1 MLKKIDIQEMSLND
15 LEKIK
20 DILISDFDD
29 FWNYNI
35 LKDELESPN
44 SKYIIAKTNDGE
56 IIGFA
61 GIKIIIN
68 TADIMNIVV
77 KKSWRNQGVGN
88 FLLNNLVSICK
99 DLNLLSLSLEVNED
113 NYPAIHLYK
122 KFGFKNIGLRKNYY
136 KNNDGIVMEYSLNVP
151 TD

>member
-1 MLKKIDIQEMSLND
+1 MKNEVQITEMSLFD
-15 LEKIK
+15 LENIK

-35 LKDELESPN
+35 LKEELESSN

-61 GIKIIIN
+61 GIKIIVD

-77 KKSWRNQGVGN
+77 KKSWRKQGVGN
-88 FLLNNLVSICK
+88 LLLSNLISICK
-99 DLNLLSLSLEVNED
+99 ISNLSSLSLEVNED
-113 NYPAIHLYK
+113 NLPAIHLYEK
-122 KFGFKNIGLRKNYY
+122 VGFKKIGLRKNYY
-136 KNNDGIVMEYSLNVP
+136 NWKDGIIMQYLMHKK
-151 TD
+151 

>member
-1 MLKKIDIQEMSLND
+1 MKNEVQITEMSLSD
-15 LEKIK
+15 LENIK

-35 LKDELESPN
+35 LKSEVKSSN

-61 GIKIIIN
+61 GIKIILDN
-68 TADIMNIVV
+68 ADIMNIVV
-77 KKSWRNQGVGN
+77 KKSWRKQGVGN
-88 FLLNNLVSICK
+88 LLLNNLISICK

-113 NYPAIHLYK
+113 NIPAIHLYE
-122 KFGFKNIGLRKNYY
+122 KFGFKQIGVRKNYY
-136 KNNDGIVMEYSLNVP
+136 RGKDGIIMEYINI
-151 TD
+151 